1 MGIGRPKGYP
11 KTGGRKPGTPNKRT
25 AERKAAVEA
34 AAERVNELLPNA
46 FQGDAHAFLI
56 TVYKDPSVDM
66 HTRIDAARAAI
77 GYEKPRQ
84 SSVEMTRSPG
94 AIDFESMRSD
104 EIEATL
110 TKILIEHGVKIAA
123 SSASDVDDEALMKVG
138 VLAASASDADDSK
151 PQ

>member
-1 MGIGRPKGYP
+1 MGAGRPKGYP
-11 KTGGRKPGTPNKRT
+11 KTGGRQKGTPNKRT
-25 AERKAAVEA
+25 AERKAAVVA
-34 AAERVNELLPNA
+34 VAERVNAMLPDA

-66 HTRIDAARAAI
+66 QTRIDAARAAI

-94 AIDFESMRSD
+94 AIDFESMRSG

-110 TKILIEHGVKIAA
+110 MKILAEHGVEVVA
-123 SSASDVDDEALMKVG
+123 SASDVDDEALLKVG